1 MIRKIAEA
9 VTDHPKLIIISI
21 LIIVSILASGIPK
34 VRIEENIK
42 EMLPLNIPSR
52 QTLNKLDDLF
62 GGSDVLLIAISA
74 EPDIFNSRTLS
85 KVKAITDSLEMM
97 PSLTKVTSL
106 ATIKQIKGAEEWGLE
121 VTQFMEEVPQS
132 SKEIETLRARLYE
145 DSTYLGQVVS
155 YDGTHTAV
163 IAVVAED
170 TDTNLL
176 YRDVNALVERFQ
188 SPESIHLSGTPVIMS
203 IVSNMIKTDL
213 RRLIPFVIAVVCIIM
228 YLCFGTLTG
237 MILPLLA
244 ALLSAVSMIGLMGH
258 LGKPFMVVN
267 NIMPVVLIAVGVS
280 YAIHIIAGFYD
291 EILITGRD
299 RKEALLKT
307 IDHVGTPVVLAG
319 LTTIVGFASMMTAP
333 LPTLAEFG
341 AFLAFGV
348 FMASLI
354 TLTLV
359 PAILTLLPV
368 PKRKLQAVKTGLIDR
383 FLDTISRTVPRW
395 RKSFFFSGIILMIIF
410 AFGLPKL
417 QMDMNPITF
426 FPRDSEIRQTDRE
439 VNEHLGGSINLNLL
453 FKGNIQSPEIIQA
466 MDDIQQFLEKFPETG
481 SSFSLATIVKKINRV
496 MNDDDP
502 AFEVVPET
510 ESAIAQSLLMYSM
523 SGSPEDFEQFVDN
536 SFENAQVVARLKSV
550 STKRTTRIANAVEKY
565 CQENFKDIEKIEI
578 TGMVVF
584 LKDMTELIIISQIRS
599 LLISVVLIS
608 LIAWITYRSGVIGLL
623 AVIPVVITVFINFG
637 LMGYLGIALSTP
649 TAVISSIIIGIG
661 IDFSFH
667 FLSRYKLEL
676 QRNSTSEAIRTT
688 IKRVGKPIFYDALPT
703 ACGFLVLLTSGFLPV
718 RYLGSLIAMTMMICA
733 MGALTI
739 LASALIITRAK

>member
-21 LIIVSILASGIPK
+21 LIIVAFLASGIPK
-34 VRIEENIK
+34 IRIEENIK
-42 EMLPLNIPSR
+42 EMLPQDIPSR
-52 QTLNKLDDLF
+52 QTLNKLDDIF
-62 GGSDVLLIAISA
+62 GGSDVILIAISA
-74 EPDIFNSRTLS
+74 EPDIFNSRTLG
-85 KVKAITDSLEMM
+85 KVKAMTDSLEMM
-97 PSLTKVTSL
+97 PSFTKVTSL
-106 ATIKQIKGAEEWGLE
+106 STIKQIKGMEWGLE

-132 SKEIETLRARLYE
+132 SKEIEQLRERLYE

-170 TDTNLL
+170 TDTNLI
-176 YRDVNALVERFQ
+176 YKEVSELVEKFQ

-203 IVSNMIKTDL
+203 IVGSKIKNDL

-237 MILPLLA
+237 MIIPLLA
-244 ALLSAVSMIGLMGH
+244 ALLSTVSMIGLMGH
-258 LGKPFMVVN
+258 MGKPFMVVN

-291 EILITGRD
+291 EILITGDKR
-299 RKEALLKT
+299 EALLRT
-307 IDHVGTPVVLAG
+307 IDHVGTPVALAG
-319 LTTIVGFASMMTAP
+319 LTTIVGFATMMTAP
-333 LPTLAEFG
+333 LTILAEFG

-368 PKRKLQAVKTGLIDR
+368 PKRKLQVVKTGLIDR
-383 FLDTISRTVPRW
+383 FLNTISKTVPRW

-410 AFGLPKL
+410 AFGLPKP

-426 FPRDSEIRQTDRE
+426 FPHDSEIRQADRE
-439 VNEHLGGSINLNLL
+439 VNEHLGGSVNLNLL
-453 FKGNIQSPEIIQA
+453 FKGNIQSPEIIEA

-496 MNDDDP
+496 MNDDNP

-536 SFENAQVVARLKSV
+536 SYENAQVVARLKSV
-550 STKRTTRIANAVEKY
+550 STKRTSKIANAVEKY
-565 CQENFKDIEKIEI
+565 CRENFKDMEKIEI

-584 LKDMTELIIISQIRS
+584 LKDMADLIIISQIRS

-608 LIAWITYRSGVIGLL
+608 LIAWIIYRSGVIGIL
-623 AVIPVVITVFINFG
+623 AIIPVVITVFINFG
-637 LMGYLGIALSTP
+637 LMGYFGIALSTP

-676 QRNSTSEAIRTT
+676 QRSSTIEAIRTT
-688 IKRVGKPIFYDALPT
+688 IKRVGKPILYDALPT

-718 RYLGSLIAMTMMICA
+718 RYLGALIAMTMMICA